1 MARRLLP
8 FQNRIV
14 PVSSYVFAIEGMTCA
29 NCAQRVEKALRKVPG
44 VLQADVNFALEKA
57 DVTVRSG
64 AVDRETLFQSVRA
77 AGYAAIA
84 PEAAAK
90 TGSATEVGPG
100 GWGEFGLLAVA
111 AVLSVPFLLQMLFM
125 ALGFGEILPGWLQ
138 LALALPVQFW
148 IGSRFY
154 VGAWKAIRAGAANMD
169 VLVALGTS
177 AAFFYSLAVLL
188 SAEAVIPLALADGH
202 LYFEAAVIVITLI
215 LAGKVLESRAKR
227 STTSAIRELMALRPE
242 TARVLRDGAEVLLA
256 IAEVHR
262 GDLVL
267 VKPGEKIP
275 VDGCVVD
282 GSSEVDEALVTGE
295 SLPVLRQTGAMVIG
309 GSLNGTGLL
318 RLEASAVGED
328 STLARI
334 IRLVERAQSG
344 KAPVQ
349 QLVDRISAVFVP
361 VIVVIALATFGGW
374 FLVGAGFEPA
384 LVAAVSV
391 LVIACPCA
399 LGLAT
404 PTAIVAGTGA
414 AAKAGILVKD
424 VEALERAKRVNTV
437 AFDKTGTLTEG
448 QPAIVGFA
456 SRDGADEEGLLRLAA
471 SAQRGSEHPL
481 ARAFLKHAEEQGLEL
496 ARPEDF
502 VSFPGRGIRASVA
515 ARDIVIGNREM
526 MAAQQ
531 VDVSALE
538 DQQEAFSARGETP
551 VLLAVDGSLKGIY
564 AVSDPLRPTSSA
576 AVRRLKSAG
585 IEALMLS
592 GDNQA
597 VVARIAE
604 AVNLDRSVGPLRP
617 DEKLAEIA
625 RLRANGQ
632 VVAMIGD
639 GVNDAPALAEADVGI
654 AMGSGS
660 DVAME
665 TAGITLMR
673 ADPRL
678 VPAALEVARATLSK
692 IRQNLFWAFI
702 YNLVCIPLAVSG
714 TLSPAFAGAA
724 MAFSSVSVVA
734 NSLLLRRW
742 RPILER

>member
-1 MARRLLP
+1 M
-8 FQNRIV
+8 
-14 PVSSYVFAIEGMTCA
+14 SSYVFAIEGMTCA

-44 VLQADVNFALEKA
+44 VLRAEVNFALEKA
-57 DVTVRSG
+57 DVTVRG
-64 AVDRETLFQSVRA
+64 GTVDRETLFQSVRA
-77 AGYAAIA
+77 AGYAAVA
-84 PEAAAK
+84 PEAGAQEGATPSAEAGRARELWMLALAA
-90 TGSATEVGPG
+90 
-100 GWGEFGLLAVA
+100 LLS
-111 AVLSVPFLLQMLFM
+111 LPFLLQMLLM
-125 ALGFGEILPGWLQ
+125 LLGSGEILSGWLQ

-148 IGSRFY
+148 IGRRFY
-154 VGAWKAIRAGAANMD
+154 SGAWKALRAGAANMD

-188 SAEAVIPLALADGH
+188 SAEGIISLALAEGH

-215 LAGKVLESRAKR
+215 LAGKVLEARAKR
-227 STTSAIRELMALRPE
+227 STASAIRELMALRPE
-242 TARVLRDGAEVLLA
+242 TARVVRDGVESLLA
-256 IAEVHR
+256 IAEVRR

-275 VDGCVVD
+275 VDGHVSE
-282 GSSEVDEALVTGE
+282 GSSEVDESLVTGE
-295 SLPVLRQTGAMVIG
+295 SLPVLRQAGAPVIG
-309 GSLNGTGLL
+309 GSLNGSGLL
-318 RLEASAVGED
+318 KIEASAVGED

-349 QLVDRISAVFVP
+349 QLVDRISAIFVP
-361 VIVVIALATFGGW
+361 VIVVIAFLTFGGW
-374 FLVGAGFEPA
+374 LLAGAGFEA
-384 LVAAVSV
+384 GLVASVSV

-424 VEALERAKRVNTV
+424 VEALERAKRVDAV

-448 QPAIVGFA
+448 QPAVVAFEVREGK
-456 SRDGADEEGLLRLAA
+456 EEDLLRLAA

-481 ARAFLKHAEEQGLEL
+481 ARAFLSHAEARGLEL
-496 ARPEDF
+496 TEPQSFE
-502 VSFPGRGIRASVA
+502 SFPGRGIRARVETA
-515 ARDIVIGNREM
+515 EVVIGNREM
-526 MAAQQ
+526 MAEAQ
-531 VDVSALE
+531 VDTSPLE
-538 DQQEAFSARGETP
+538 DRVADFSARGETP
-551 VLLAVDGSLKGIY
+551 VFLAVDGCLKGVC
-564 AVSDPLRPTSSA
+564 ALSDPLRPTSAA
-576 AVRRLKSAG
+576 AVRRLKEG
-585 IEALMLS
+585 GVEALMLS

-604 AVNLDRSVGPLRP
+604 KVGLDRAIGPLRP
-617 DEKLAEIA
+617 EEKVAEVS
-625 RLRANGQ
+625 RLRSQGQ

-673 ADPRL
+673 PDPRL
-678 VPAALEVARATLSK
+678 VPAALEVAQATLSK
-692 IRQNLFWAFI
+692 IRQNLFWAFF
-702 YNLVCIPLAVSG
+702 YNLICIPLAVSG
-714 TLSPAFAGAA
+714 ALNPAFAGAA

-734 NSLLLRRW
+734 NSLLLKRW
-742 RPILER
+742 RPTLSS

>member
-1 MARRLLP
+1 M
-8 FQNRIV
+8 
-14 PVSSYVFAIEGMTCA
+14 SSYVFAIEGMTCA

-44 VLQADVNFALEKA
+44 VVQAEVNFALEKA

-77 AGYAAIA
+77 AGFAAVA
-84 PEAAAK
+84 PETTQRGQAAA
-90 TGSATEVGPG
+90 TESGAS
-100 GWGEFGLLAVA
+100 GELRLLAVA
-111 AVLSVPFLLQMLFM
+111 GLLSLPFLLQMLLM
-125 ALGFGEILPGWLQ
+125 AFGFGEILPGWLQ

-154 VGAWKAIRAGAANMD
+154 SGAWKALRAGVANMD

-215 LAGKVLESRAKR
+215 LAGKLLEARAKR

-242 TARVLRDGAEVLLA
+242 TARVLRDGGEILLA
-256 IAEVHR
+256 IAEVQR

-275 VDGCVVD
+275 VDGQVIE
-282 GSSEVDEALVTGE
+282 GRSEIDESLVTGE
-295 SLPVLRQTGAMVIG
+295 SLPVLREAGAAVIG
-309 GSLNGTGLL
+309 GSLNGSGLL
-318 RLEASAVGED
+318 KLEASAVGED

-334 IRLVERAQSG
+334 IRLVEQAQSG

-361 VIVVIALATFGGW
+361 VIVLIAFAAFGGW
-374 FLVGAGFEPA
+374 LLAGAGFEPA

-414 AAKAGILVKD
+414 AAKAGILIKD
-424 VEALERAKRVNTV
+424 VAALERAKGVDLV

-448 QPAIVGFA
+448 QPAILETEW
-456 SRDGADEEGLLRLAA
+456 REGAATDLLRLAA

-481 ARAFLKHAEEQGLEL
+481 ARAFLKKAEEQELEL
-496 ARPEDF
+496 TRPERF
-502 VSFPGRGIRASVA
+502 ESVPGRGIRARVEA
-515 ARDIVIGNREM
+515 FDVVIGNREM
-526 MAAQQ
+526 MAEAQ
-531 VDVSALE
+531 VDLSAFAGRE
-538 DQQEAFSARGETP
+538 AAFSERGET
-551 VLLAVDGSLKGIY
+551 AVFVAIDGSLKGIC
-564 AVSDPLRPTSSA
+564 ALSDPLRSRSA
-576 AVRRLKSAG
+576 AAVQRLKARG
-585 IEALMLS
+585 VETLMLS

-597 VVARIAE
+597 VVARIA
-604 AVNLDRSVGPLRP
+604 ASLGLDRAQGPLRP
-617 DEKLAEIA
+617 EEKVAEVA
-625 RLRANGQ
+625 RLRTQGRS
-632 VVAMIGD
+632 VAMIGD

-673 ADPRL
+673 PDPRL
-678 VPAALEVARATLSK
+678 VPAALEVAQATLSK

-702 YNLVCIPLAVSG
+702 YNVICIPLAVSG
-714 TLSPAFAGAA
+714 LLNPAFAGAA

-734 NSLLLRRW
+734 NSLLLKRW
-742 RPILER
+742 RPVLDS

>member
-1 MARRLLP
+1 M
-8 FQNRIV
+8 
-14 PVSSYVFAIEGMTCA
+14 SSYVFAIEGMTCA

-44 VLQADVNFALEKA
+44 VLKADVSFALEKA
-57 DVTVRSG
+57 DVTG
-64 AVDRETLFQSVRA
+64 AVDRATLFESVRD
-77 AGYAAIA
+77 AGYAAVD
-84 PEAAAK
+84 PAAR
-90 TGSATEVGPG
+90 TGNALESGTAI
-100 GWGEFGLLAVA
+100 FGLSGELGQLVVSALLSLPFVA
-111 AVLSVPFLLQMLFM
+111 QMILMF
-125 ALGFGEILPGWLQ
+125 LGFGELLSGWLQ
-138 LALALPVQFW
+138 FALALPVQFW
-148 IGSRFY
+148 IGRRFY
-154 VGAWKAIRAGAANMD
+154 VGAWNALRSGAANMD

-188 SAEAVIPLALADGH
+188 SAESVIPLSLAEGH

-242 TARVLRDGAEVLLA
+242 TARIVRGGIEAVLA
-256 IAEVHR
+256 IAEVRR
-262 GDLVL
+262 GDVVI

-275 VDGCVVD
+275 VDGLVTE
-282 GSSEVDEALVTGE
+282 GASEVDEALVTGE
-295 SLPVLRQTGAMVIG
+295 SLPVLRAGGAAVIG
-309 GSLNGTGLL
+309 GSINGSGLL
-318 RLEASAVGED
+318 KLEAQAVGAD
-328 STLARI
+328 STLSRI

-361 VIVVIALATFGGW
+361 VIVLIAIATFGGW
-374 FLVGAGFEPA
+374 LLAGAGFEAA

-414 AAKAGILVKD
+414 AAKAGILIKD
-424 VEALERAKRVNTV
+424 VEALERANRVTAV

-448 QPAIVGFA
+448 APAITTVE
-456 SRDGADEEGLLRLAA
+456 SLDGEGNSESKGEGDALLRLAA
-471 SAQRGSEHPL
+471 SAQQGSEHPL
-481 ARAFLKHAEEQGLEL
+481 AKAFLRLAADKALEL
-496 ARPEDF
+496 SPVKGFESR
-502 VSFPGRGIRASVA
+502 PGRGIA
-515 ARDIVIGNREM
+515 ARVEDLDLVIGNPEM
-526 MAAQQ
+526 MAEAGIDTGALKGQQ
-531 VDVSALE
+531 DAM
-538 DQQEAFSARGETP
+538 AGAGETP
-551 VLLAVDGSLKGIY
+551 VLIAVDGVLRGLFGL
-564 AVSDPLRPTSSA
+564 SDPLRETSA
-576 AVRRLKSAG
+576 EAVAQLKSAG
-585 IEALMLS
+585 IETLMLS

-597 VVARIAE
+597 VVARIGGILG
-604 AVNLDRSVGPLRP
+604 LDRSLGPLRP
-617 DEKLAEIA
+617 EGKVAELA
-625 RLRANGQ
+625 RLKAEGR

-639 GVNDAPALAEADVGI
+639 GVNDAPALAESDVGI

-673 ADPRL
+673 PDPRL
-678 VPAALEVARATLSK
+678 VPAALQVARATLSK

-714 TLSPAFAGAA
+714 VLNPAFAGAA

-734 NSLLLRRW
+734 NSLLLKRW
-742 RPILER
+742 KPQI

>member
-1 MARRLLP
+1 M
-8 FQNRIV
+8 
-14 PVSSYVFAIEGMTCA
+14 SSYVFAIEGMTCA
-29 NCAQRVEKALRKVPG
+29 NCAQRVEKALSKVPG
-44 VLQADVNFALEKA
+44 VVQAEVNFALEKA

-77 AGYAAIA
+77 AGFAAVA
-84 PEAAAK
+84 PEVGTDVGQAADSGA
-90 TGSATEVGPG
+90 S
-100 GWGEFGLLAVA
+100 GELRLLAVA
-111 AVLSVPFLLQMLFM
+111 GLLSLPFLLQMLLM
-125 ALGFGEILPGWLQ
+125 AFGFGEILPGWLQ

-154 VGAWKAIRAGAANMD
+154 SGAWKALRAGVANMD

-188 SAEAVIPLALADGH
+188 SVEAVIPLALADGH

-215 LAGKVLESRAKR
+215 LAGKLLEARAKR

-242 TARVLRDGAEVLLA
+242 TARVLRDGGEFLLA
-256 IAEVHR
+256 IAEVQR

-275 VDGCVVD
+275 VDGQVID
-282 GSSEVDEALVTGE
+282 GRSEIDESLVTGE
-295 SLPVLRQTGAMVIG
+295 SLPVLREAGAAVIG
-309 GSLNGTGLL
+309 GSLNGSGLL
-318 RLEASAVGED
+318 KLEVSAVGED

-334 IRLVERAQSG
+334 IRLVEQAQSG

-361 VIVVIALATFGGW
+361 VIVLIAFAAFGGW
-374 FLVGAGFEPA
+374 LLAGAGFEPA

-414 AAKAGILVKD
+414 AAKAGILIKD
-424 VEALERAKRVNTV
+424 VAALERAKGVDLV

-448 QPAIVGFA
+448 QPAILEA
-456 SRDGADEEGLLRLAA
+456 EWREGAATDLLRLAA

-481 ARAFLKHAEEQGLEL
+481 ARAFLKKAEEQGLEL
-496 ARPEDF
+496 TQPERF
-502 VSFPGRGIRASVA
+502 ESVPGRGIRARVEA
-515 ARDIVIGNREM
+515 FDVVIGNREM
-526 MAAQQ
+526 MAEAQ
-531 VDVSALE
+531 VDLSAFVGRE
-538 DQQEAFSARGETP
+538 AAFSERGETA
-551 VLLAVDGSLKGIY
+551 VFVAVDGCLKGIC
-564 AVSDPLRPTSSA
+564 ALSDPLRPRSA
-576 AVRRLKSAG
+576 AAVQRLKARG
-585 IEALMLS
+585 VETLMLS

-597 VVARIAE
+597 VVARIA
-604 AVNLDRSVGPLRP
+604 ASLGLDHAQGPLRP
-617 DEKLAEIA
+617 EEKVAEVA
-625 RLRANGQ
+625 RLRTQGRS
-632 VVAMIGD
+632 VAMIGD

-673 ADPRL
+673 PDPRL
-678 VPAALEVARATLSK
+678 VPAALEVAQATLSK

-702 YNLVCIPLAVSG
+702 YNVICIPLAVSG
-714 TLSPAFAGAA
+714 LLNPAFAGAA

-734 NSLLLRRW
+734 NSLLLKRW
-742 RPILER
+742 RPVLDS

>member
-1 MARRLLP
+1 M
-8 FQNRIV
+8 
-14 PVSSYVFAIEGMTCA
+14 SSYVFAIEGMTCA
-29 NCAQRVEKALRKVPG
+29 NCALRVEKALQKIPG
-44 VLQADVNFALEKA
+44 VMQAEVNFALEKA

-64 AVDRETLFQSVRA
+64 VVDRETLFQSVRA

-84 PEAAAK
+84 PETVAHA
-90 TGSATEVGPG
+90 GSASDAISDY
-100 GWGEFGLLAVA
+100 WDEFGSLSVA
-111 AVLSVPFLLQMLFM
+111 ALLSLPFLLQMLFM
-125 ALGFGEILPGWLQ
+125 TLGFGEILSGWLQ
-138 LALALPVQFW
+138 LALAAPVQFW
-148 IGSRFY
+148 IGGRFY
-154 VGAWKAIRAGAANMD
+154 SGAWKALRAGAANMD

-188 SAEAVIPLALADGH
+188 SVKGLIPLALADGH
-202 LYFEAAVIVITLI
+202 LYFEAAVVIITLI
-215 LAGKVLESRAKR
+215 LAGKVLEARAKR
-227 STTSAIRELMALRPE
+227 NTTSAIRELMALRPE
-242 TARVLRDGAEVLLA
+242 RARVLRDGVEGFLA
-256 IAEVHR
+256 IAEVRR
-262 GDLVL
+262 GDRVL

-275 VDGCVVD
+275 VDGQVVD
-282 GSSEVDEALVTGE
+282 GRSEIDESLVTGE
-295 SLPVLRQTGAMVIG
+295 SAPVLREAGMPVIG
-309 GSLNGTGLL
+309 GSLNGSGLL
-318 RLEASAVGED
+318 TIEATAIGED

-361 VIVVIALATFGGW
+361 TIVVIAFMTFGGW
-374 FLVGAGFEPA
+374 LASGAGFEPA

-424 VEALERAKRVNTV
+424 VEALERASRVTAV

-448 QPAIVGFA
+448 QPAISSA
-456 SRDGADEEGLLRLAA
+456 ELHDGAEEDLLRLAA
-471 SAQRGSEHPL
+471 SAQSGSEHPL
-481 ARAFLKHAEEQGLEL
+481 AKAFLKEAEARGLVL
-496 ARPEDF
+496 AHPEDF
-502 VSFPGRGIRASVA
+502 ASFPGRGIRAVVEGA
-515 ARDIVIGNREM
+515 EVIIGNREM
-526 MAAQQ
+526 MEDRA
-531 VDVSALE
+531 VDVAGVEDRLE
-538 DQQEAFSARGETP
+538 AIFTRTETP
-551 VLLAVDGSLKGIY
+551 VFLGVDGRLRGLY
-564 AVSDPLRPTSSA
+564 AVSDPLRPTSAA
-576 AVRRLKSAG
+576 AVRHLRGLG
-585 IEALMLS
+585 IHAAMLS
-592 GDNQA
+592 GDHA
-597 VVARIAE
+597 GVVTRIAK
-604 AVNLDRSVGPLRP
+604 AVELDRAVGPLRP
-617 DEKLAEIA
+617 EDKVSEITRLKAE
-625 RLRANGQ
+625 GQ

-673 ADPRL
+673 PDPRL

-692 IRQNLFWAFI
+692 IRQNLFWAFF

-734 NSLLLRRW
+734 NSLLLKRW
-742 RPILER
+742 RPALSS

>member
-1 MARRLLP
+1 M
-8 FQNRIV
+8 
-14 PVSSYVFAIEGMTCA
+14 SSYVFAIEGMTCA

-44 VLQADVNFALEKA
+44 VVQAEVNFALEKA

-64 AVDRETLFQSVRA
+64 AVDRETLVQSVHA
-77 AGYAAIA
+77 AGFAVAV
-84 PEAAAK
+84 PEAATEAGA
-90 TGSATEVGPG
+90 TGGRSDEV
-100 GWGEFGLLAVA
+100 WLLAVA
-111 AVLSVPFLLQMLFM
+111 ALLSLPFLLQMLLMVF
-125 ALGFGEILPGWLQ
+125 GFGEILPGWLQ
-138 LALALPVQFW
+138 LVLALPVQFW

-154 VGAWKAIRAGAANMD
+154 SGAWKALRAGAANMD

-215 LAGKVLESRAKR
+215 LAGKLLEARAKR

-242 TARVLRDGAEVLLA
+242 TARVLRDGAEILLA
-256 IAEVHR
+256 IAEVRR

-275 VDGCVVD
+275 VDGQVIE
-282 GSSEVDEALVTGE
+282 GRSEIDESLVTGE
-295 SLPVLRQTGAMVIG
+295 SLPVLREAGAAVIG
-309 GSLNGTGLL
+309 GSLNGSGLL
-318 RLEASAVGED
+318 KLEARAVGED

-334 IRLVERAQSG
+334 IRLVEQAQSG

-361 VIVVIALATFGGW
+361 VIVLIALAAFGGW
-374 FLVGAGFEPA
+374 LLAGAGFEPA

-414 AAKAGILVKD
+414 AAKAGILIKD
-424 VEALERAKRVNTV
+424 VAALERAKGVDLV

-448 QPAIVGFA
+448 QPAILEA
-456 SRDGADEEGLLRLAA
+456 EWREGAAADLLRLAA

-481 ARAFLKHAEEQGLEL
+481 ARAFLKKAEEQGLEL
-496 ARPEDF
+496 TQPARFES
-502 VSFPGRGIRASVA
+502 VPGRGIRAHVEA
-515 ARDIVIGNREM
+515 CDVVIGNREM
-526 MAAQQ
+526 MADAGA
-531 VDVSALE
+531 DLSAFAE
-538 DQQEAFSARGETP
+538 REAAFSERGETA
-551 VLLAVDGSLKGIY
+551 VFVAVDGSLKGIC
-564 AVSDPLRPTSSA
+564 ALSDPLRPSSAA
-576 AVRRLKSAG
+576 AVRRLKARG
-585 IEALMLS
+585 VETLMLS

-604 AVNLDRSVGPLRP
+604 RLGLDHARGPLRP
-617 DEKLAEIA
+617 EEKVAEVA
-625 RLRANGQ
+625 RLRTQGRS
-632 VVAMIGD
+632 VAMIGD

-673 ADPRL
+673 PDPRL
-678 VPAALEVARATLSK
+678 VPAALEVAQATLAK

-702 YNLVCIPLAVSG
+702 YNVICIPLAVSG
-714 TLSPAFAGAA
+714 LLNPAFAGAA

-734 NSLLLRRW
+734 NSLLLKRW
-742 RPILER
+742 RPLLDS